1 MELIDARK
9 LSQDAQEA
17 LRLRIIKIVSED
29 GKTRTEV
36 ADLLGVS
43 RYAVNC
49 WVTKFQQGGKGT
61 VSRKKRWRRSQD
73 MTKLHPH
80 QCATIVSI
88 IHDRCPD

>member
-17 LRLRIIKIVSED
+17 LRLRAIKIVLED

-36 ADLLGVS
+36 AELLGVS

-49 WVTKFQQGGKGT
+49 
-61 VSRKKRWRRSQD
+61 
-73 MTKLHPH
+73 
-80 QCATIVSI
+80 
-88 IHDRCPD
+88 